1 MITYHP
7 ELFGFQ
13 TNTIDNNELF
23 DRCLEI
29 ESVLPDECP
38 PVPVMWQ
45 GSKTTALHN
54 HYNLFTFPIK
64 ELNQLYK
71 LLVDNITPLLE
82 PETTYMIKSWMN
94 VYHKGENI
102 DWHGHALPHNRV
114 WHGFYC
120 VHAGESA
127 TDYRMADGTEIN
139 VPSREGLI
147 VIGRSNGD
155 LHKSSEWSGDKPR
168 VTLAFDISPIESINF
183 KINHYI
189 PFKE

>member
-1 MITYHP
+1 MIQYHTD
-7 ELFGFQ
+7 LFGIS
-13 TNTIDNNELF
+13 TNQIDNNTLF
-23 DRCLEI
+23 ERCIEI

-38 PVPVMWQ
+38 PVPVIWQ
-45 GSKTTALHN
+45 GNKITALHS

-94 VYHKGENI
+94 VYRRGEFV

-120 VHAGESA
+120 VYAGDSS
-127 TDYRMADGTEIN
+127 TTYRMADNSNIT
-139 VPSREGLI
+139 VPSQEGLI
-147 VIGRSNGD
+147 VIGKSNGD
-155 LHKSSEWSGDKPR
+155 LHKSSEWNEDKPR
-168 VTLAFDISPIESINF
+168 ITLAFDISPIESINF